1 MSEQEDREY
10 TEEQKAALKKVADL
24 EMQAEKLLGEACFL
38 LRQHKLIFHF
48 SVSPLSQTYSG
59 LKEEIMDDGF
69 EISPGW
75 EHSAIC

>member
-1 MSEQEDREY
+1 MSKHTKD
-10 TEEQKAALKKVADL
+10 QKAVLKKVADKAK
-24 EMQAEKLLGEACFL
+24 EAEKLLGEACAM
-38 LRQHKLIFHF
+38 LREHKLIFHF

-69 EISPGW
+69 EIFPGW